1 MKNSKVKR
9 AGNLTEMIADLSNL
23 QEAFMKARR
32 GKQYGK
38 DVLAFAANL
47 DAELTKLKS
56 SILSGDV
63 NVGKYHT
70 FEIFDPKQRTICAAS
85 FDERVLHHA
94 IMNVCNPYFERQFIS
109 DTYATRKGKGQYA
122 ALERAFKAFGKYDC
136 VLKLD
141 FRKYFDSIP
150 HALLKRRLLHIFKDK
165 TLLKIF
171 FRIIDTY
178 SVTPGCGLP
187 IGNLTSQYF
196 ANYYLSDLD
205 HFAKEIL
212 RIPCYVRY
220 MDDILVFEPTREK
233 LQYDYEKICAFAA
246 EKSLTLKPPVFSTNI
261 KGVPFLGY
269 KLFKHKILLS
279 RRSRHRFEGKCN
291 EYCRYLSQG
300 IWSQEDF
307 QRHTLPLFAFV
318 QHSYSMRLRRKI
330 TSG

>member
-1 MKNSKVKR
+1 MKR
-9 AGNLTEMIADLSNL
+9 ASNLTELIADMSNL
-23 QEAFMKARR
+23 QLAFMKARR
-32 GKQYGK
+32 GKQDAK
-38 DVLAFAANL
+38 VVMEFAENL
-47 DAELTKLKS
+47 DVELMKLRA

-63 NVGKYHT
+63 SVGKYHT
-70 FEIFDPKQRTICAAS
+70 FEIYDPKQRTICAAS

-94 IMNVCNPYFERQFIS
+94 VMNVCNPLFERQFIS

-122 ALERAFKAFGKYDC
+122 ALKKAFDAIGKYDC

-150 HALLKRRLLHIFKDK
+150 HTDLKRKLLRIFKDK
-165 TLLKIF
+165 TLLRIF
-171 FRIIDTY
+171 FKIIDTY
-178 SVTPGCGLP
+178 SVAPGCGLP

-233 LQYDYEKICAFAA
+233 LQQDYEKICAFAVQ
-246 EKSLTLKPPVFSTNI
+246 KSLTLKPPVFSTNI

-279 RRSRHRFEGKCN
+279 RRSRHRFCGKYY
-291 EYCRYLSQG
+291 EYWHNLSLG
-300 IWSQEDF
+300 LWSQEAF
-307 QRHTLPLFAFV
+307 QRHVLPLFAFA
-318 QHSYSMRLRRKI
+318 QHSYSVRLRRKM